1 MSLFFNLVVGTA
13 SEAPSPHR
21 LSSYMYETMRIGT
34 GSNPAEK
41 DVRFY
46 PLLCIF
52 LCVAKLR
59 ALKRLVAYDLI
70 STLMCSA

>member
-1 MSLFFNLVVGTA
+1 MSLFFNFVVGTA
-13 SEAPSPHR
+13 IEAPSPYH
-21 LSSYMYETMRIGT
+21 LSRTTRIGT

-41 DVRFY
+41 DVRFS

-59 ALKRLVAYDLI
+59 ALKRLVAYDII
-70 STLMCSA
+70 STLICSA